1 MPYIMSKICIE
12 MIMKFDFP
20 TTEAILQDL
29 RDEVPYKFAAE
40 SNGVAMSTL
49 QLWLDNGMRDL
60 REGKSESNYA
70 QFLLAVRKIEKE
82 RVKRHLSNIS
92 ADGKS
97 HRGSEWILER
107 SFWKHFG
114 KAAEIELNER
124 VEKLENKKADSDVG
138 ETKADER
145 EVAEISKKSP
155 TDEAGK

>member
-12 MIMKFDFP
+12 MIMKFDLP

-29 RDEVPYKFAAE
+29 RDEVPYKLAAE
-40 SNGVAMSTL
+40 SNGVALCTL
-49 QLWLDNGMRDL
+49 ELWIQNGLRDI
-60 REGKSESNYA
+60 REGKNNTDYA
-70 QFLLAVRKIEKE
+70 QFLGAVRKIEKE

-114 KAAEIELNER
+114 KAAEIELNDR
-124 VEKLENKKADSDVG
+124 VEKLENKKANSDVG

-145 EVAEISKKSP
+145 EVAEISKEISSNEERK
-155 TDEAGK
+155 

>member
-1 MPYIMSKICIE
+1 
-12 MIMKFDFP
+12 MKFDLP

-29 RDEVPYKFAAE
+29 RDEIPYKFAAE

-49 QLWLDNGMRDL
+49 QLWLDNGMKDL

-82 RVKRHLSNIS
+82 RVKRHLSNIGS
-92 ADGKS
+92 DGKS

-124 VEKLENKKADSDVG
+124 VEKLENKKANDNVV

-145 EVAEISKKSP
+145 EVGESSQESSS
-155 TDEAGK
+155 DEENKG